1 MRREFYISFCTFRL
15 RKVHEMNQSVIKALG
30 ILELF
35 VEEKEL
41 SLQEI
46 SEKANLPK
54 PTAYRMLTTLQFCGM
69 LYKTKE
75 STHDSRYGLGL
86 KLLEYGNLVS
96 ERLEL
101 RAIAL
106 PHMEKLARD
115 INEVI
120 HLVIA
125 RQQEAVYIEKVN

>member
-1 MRREFYISFCTFRL
+1 
-15 RKVHEMNQSVIKALG
+15 MNQSVLKALD
-30 ILELF
+30 ILDLF
-35 VEEKEL
+35 IMNKEL

-46 SEKANLPK
+46 SDKANIPK
-54 PTAYRMLTTLQFCGM
+54 PTAYRMLSTLESCGM
-69 LYKTKE
+69 LYKEKE

-101 RAIAL
+101 REISL
-106 PHMEKLARD
+106 PHMENLAKE

-125 RQQEAVYIEKVN
+125 HQQE